1 MLRRVNELNP
11 VSKSLTGSGSAE
23 YAELRKVAKTN
34 TTEIRTGLA
43 FIFIFTCKKGKDN
56 GF

>member
-43 FIFIFTCKKGKDN
+43 FIFTCKKGKDTWILV
-56 GF
+56 